1 MRAKENQKTVSN
13 EKLQPSLRNYRERE
27 IISQSKLHQV
37 NLEYKLRLQKVL
49 KRSKLF

>member
-1 MRAKENQKTVSN
+1 MRVKENQKTVSN
-13 EKLQPSLRNYRERE
+13 EKLQLSLRSYRDRE

-37 NLEYKLRLQKVL
+37 NLEYKLRFQKVL